1 MADETAS
8 EAGDSSASH
17 ALVFSAPG
25 PLTQEALTKLQATY
39 GLQLRSSSAAVSSQ
53 MSKVAEEGVVF
64 FDKSNPGFDKTF
76 DKTSPDGAGVDVINP
91 ADLHAR
97 LSVLENHVAQLKT
110 AAPQAQTGG

>member
-1 MADETAS
+1 MADNTAS
-8 EAGDSSASH
+8 GAGDTSASH
-17 ALVFSAPG
+17 SLVFSAPG
-25 PLTQEALTKLQATY
+25 PLTPEALTQLQAKF

-76 DKTSPDGAGVDVINP
+76 DKTSPDLGGVDVINP

-110 AAPQAQTGG
+110 AAPQAKTGG